1 MAQQPQEKYLRLG
14 ELLITEGLINESQL
28 EKAIA
33 AQRAEGIRLGE
44 ALVKLGMVT
53 EEQIV
58 VVLGRQLN
66 IPYFTVGTGMLKPAA
81 DQDLQQ
87 LIPQDFAFKNS
98 VLPLSR
104 TLRSLTVA
112 MRDPLDL
119 VLIDNLRK
127 ITGCEINPVIAT
139 KVDISKTIEEFYGKS
154 KLLSDAVEA
163 SYDIATPAGG
173 PGVMKEAEIHDEELS
188 LDKLIARAEEA
199 PVVKLV
205 DLIIRQAINERA
217 SDIHLE
223 PFKETICLRYRIDG
237 KLYEIPPPARH
248 LHLPIISRIKIL
260 AKLDIA
266 EKRLPQDGAIMIK
279 MDNRPIDIRVS
290 IMPTI
295 YGEKGVLR
303 ILDRSSIVLELGQM
317 GFDAKQLEILRR
329 CMAAPYGLIFLTG
342 PTGSGKTTS
351 LAAILTEIRSPSKNI
366 LTIEDPVEYKIEG
379 INQVQVKPEIGLT
392 FANALRAFL
401 RQDPDIMLVG
411 EVRDLETAQICIR
424 SALTGHLVL
433 STLHT
438 NDAPTAVTRLIDI
451 GIEPFMLAP
460 SLLCVV
466 GQRLLRK
473 LCPECKQAY
482 EPTKEQIKNFKLN
495 AELIYKPVG
504 CAKCNQLGYRGRT
517 VIGEVMSVDEQLQI
531 LINQGASFQK
541 IRETARANGMFS
553 LYDSAIKKVE
563 AGITSLEE
571 ALSTTIGIEA

>member
-1 MAQQPQEKYLRLG
+1 MAQQEKYLRLG

-33 AQRAEGIRLGE
+33 AQRADGIRLGE

-87 LIPQDFAFKNS
+87 LVPQDFAFKNS

-173 PGVMKEAEIHDEELS
+173 PGVLKEGSISDEELS

-237 KLYEIPPPARH
+237 RLYEIPPPARH

-266 EKRLPQDGAIMIK
+266 EKRLPQDGAIMVKI
-279 MDNRPIDIRVS
+279 DNRPIDIRVS

-303 ILDRSSIVLELGQM
+303 ILDRSSIILELGQM
-317 GFDAKQLEILRR
+317 GFDPKQLEILRR
-329 CMAAPYGLIFLTG
+329 AMAAPYGLIFLTG

-482 EPTKEQIKNFKLN
+482 EPTKEQIKSLKLN
-495 AELIYKPVG
+495 AELLYKPVG

-517 VIGEVMSVDEQLQI
+517 VIAEVMHVDEQLQV

-541 IRETARANGMFS
+541 IREVARANGMLS
-553 LYDSAIKKVE
+553 LYDSALKKVE

-571 ALSTTIGIEA
+571 ALSTTVGIEA